1 MRRMFSLKQLEEI
14 ADTRIK
20 ALVEGGTLEN
30 AKPIY
35 YHPIIIQSD
44 LAPEDTGFV
53 ISLAIINNDPTPF
66 TFESLI
72 AWAEALEAEIAD
84 DVCLN
89 ASGYY
94 KSGVYEVTSISYLL
108 ITSDKSW
115 RIRGGM
121 YDTLKPVNISLNK
134 ATFAALPVQTF
145 YDGVNKIN

>member
-1 MRRMFSLKQLEEI
+1 MRRMFSLEQLKGI
-14 ADTRIK
+14 ADARVQ

-35 YHPIIIQSD
+35 YHPIIIES
-44 LAPEDTGFV
+44 AFTPEDTGFV

-66 TFESLI
+66 TFQSLI
-72 AWAEALEAEIAD
+72 AWAEALEAEISD

-94 KSGVYEVTSISYLL
+94 KSDVYEVTSISYLL

-115 RIRGGM
+115 RIRGGL
-121 YDTLKPVNISLNK
+121 YNTLSPVNISFSK
-134 ATFAALPVQTF
+134 ATFAALPIQNF